1 MTYPL
6 VAELADAG
14 IPVSVSC
21 RVLKP
26 GFTDADSRL
35 VFSRVQ

>member
-21 RVLKP
+21 RVLK
-26 GFTDADSRL
+26 RL
-35 VFSRVQ
+35 FGHPVGVIG